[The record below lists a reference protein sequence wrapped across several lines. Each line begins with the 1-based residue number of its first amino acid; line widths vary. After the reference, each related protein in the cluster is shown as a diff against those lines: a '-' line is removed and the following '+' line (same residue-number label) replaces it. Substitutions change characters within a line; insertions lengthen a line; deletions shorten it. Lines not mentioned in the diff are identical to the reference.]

1 MSAIRRALGWIGK
14 QVDRIDQRIDKPAK
28 GHGTYLQGSETMVDS
43 DLPEESGRSVRNKRS
58 GFGRQI

>member
-28 GHGTYLQGSETMVDS
+28 SHGTYLRGSESMIDS
-43 DLPEESGRSVRNKRS
+43 DLPEEAARSTRNKRS
-58 GFGRQI
+58 GFGREI